1 LLLGELRAAVANAG
15 DRLAAAGLVPGTS
28 GNLSARAGDLVAAT
42 PSGLPC
48 GGLRAEQVT
57 VIDLD
62 GNVVDGDLLPTS
74 EVPLHLALHRA
85 TDAGAVAH
93 AHAATSTAVSC
104 TCDELVTHHYGVVA
118 LGGPPRV
125 AAYATFGSAELAA
138 NAVAA
143 LEGGRCAA
151 LLQNHGSLA
160 LGHDVEEACDRLEL
174 LEWLCEVHLRVVQL
188 GGGRTLSN
196 AELDAV
202 RLQLGSD
209 RYGQR
214 GRPSA

>member
-1 LLLGELRAAVANAG
+1 MLLAELRAAVAAAG

-42 PSGLPC
+42 PSGLRC

-74 EVPLHLALHRA
+74 EVPLHLAVYRA

-104 TCDELVTHHYGVVA
+104 TCEELPVHHYGVVA

-143 LEGGRCAA
+143 LEGGRRAA

-160 LGHDVEEACDRLEL
+160 VGHDLEEACDRLEL

-188 GGGRTLSN
+188 GGGRTLSS

-214 GRPSA
+214 RPSA